1 MYRLSTATPP
11 ENLRKSTCS
20 FERMELFTLA
30 AYASAALVASAVA
43 FYVIDKRIHLL
54 ADLQFLA
61 RLSPPPLRPR
71 VSGSLASDSE
81 AQDGPSIASLS
92 RRDTDVYDDGRA
104 CEEEK

>member
-1 MYRLSTATPP
+1 
-11 ENLRKSTCS
+11 
-20 FERMELFTLA
+20 MELFTLA
-30 AYASAALVASAVA
+30 AYASAALVVSAVA
-43 FYVIDKRIHLL
+43 FYLIDKRIHLL